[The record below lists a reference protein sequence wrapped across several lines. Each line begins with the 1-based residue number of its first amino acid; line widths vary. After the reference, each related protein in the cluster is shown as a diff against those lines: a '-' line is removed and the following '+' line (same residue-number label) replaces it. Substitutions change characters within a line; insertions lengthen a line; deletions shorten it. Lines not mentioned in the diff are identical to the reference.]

1 MQDSTSEFDSILDEQ
16 NGEKEEPMDD
26 HDSETE
32 TEIKDDDNDNFEEES
47 EDEDAPLAE
56 NIVTPGSFKIV
67 DSIVCLGTEPDK
79 AMVNLKFLLI
89 FGIFIMDRFHSYSY
103 HSKIKLN
110 SNFHLGNF
118 TKRRTR

>member
-1 MQDSTSEFDSILDEQ
+1 METELSNSEEIKIKDVHDSTSEFDSILDER

-32 TEIKDDDNDNFEEES
+32 TEIKDDDNENFEEES

-79 AMVNLKFLLI
+79 AMVNIKLLVI
-89 FGIFIMDRFHSYSY
+89 FGIFIFLVIHIYINLRLS
-103 HSKIKLN
+103 
-110 SNFHLGNF
+110 
-118 TKRRTR
+118 

>member
-1 MQDSTSEFDSILDEQ
+1 METELSNSEEIKIKDVHDSTSEFDSILDER

-79 AMVNLKFLLI
+79 AMVNLKFLVI
-89 FGIFIMDRFHSYSY
+89 FGIFIFLVIHIYINLRLS
-103 HSKIKLN
+103 
-110 SNFHLGNF
+110 
-118 TKRRTR
+118 

>member
-32 TEIKDDDNDNFEEES
+32 TETKDDENDNFEEES
-47 EDEDAPLAE
+47 EDEDTPLPE
-56 NIVTPGSFKIV
+56 NSVTPGLFKIV

-79 AMVNLKFLLI
+79 AMVNFKSL
-89 FGIFIMDRFHSYSY
+89 
-103 HSKIKLN
+103 
-110 SNFHLGNF
+110 
-118 TKRRTR
+118 